1 MIEAIKRHPK
11 RTLFIICIFLFIL
24 IAVIVSNFMQKFLGI
39 NIMTIINSEEVQ
51 QILIL
56 GFSLDNWCT
65 FITMLGVLTG
75 AIWGLIQYDK
85 SVKLRQQEKAT
96 IIAQSFSDKLTLKCM
111 LICSVIENSPL
122 GQLLEL
128 QDKDCFSFNNFNTA
142 EIRQVYND
150 DNFPEKY
157 NNIKEMS
164 NLDVIYY
171 NILESRISTTPLL
184 DIVKK
189 HTKYNTIQARKL
201 FILDNEGLP
210 FSFDYLISSVLNEL
224 EYLCMSLA
232 SQAAGSTFVY
242 QSLHQ
247 VFLRTI
253 RVLAVEIAISNNNYY
268 SDKYYTNI
276 IEVYNIWKSLYL
288 KSLNSEKKIKKK
300 IDKILNPKIK
310 KV

>member
-1 MIEAIKRHPK
+1 MFDAIKRHPK
-11 RTLFIICIFLFIL
+11 RTMFVCGIIIFIL
-24 IAVIVSNFMQKFLGI
+24 AIILISNILTTYFSIQFI
-39 NIMTIINSEEVQ
+39 SIFPSEEEQ
-51 QILIL
+51 QILI
-56 GFSLDNWCT
+56 FNISLSNWCT
-65 FITMLGVLTG
+65 LITMLGVIIG

-85 SVKLRQQEKAT
+85 RVKLRQQEKAT

-111 LICSVIENSPL
+111 LICSVFENSPL

-128 QDKDCFSFNNFNTA
+128 QEKDCFSFNNFNTS

-157 NNIKEMS
+157 NNIKKLS
-164 NLDVIYY
+164 NLDLIYY
-171 NILESRISTTPLL
+171 NILESRISTTPLS
-184 DIVKK
+184 DIVEK
-189 HTKYNTIQARKL
+189 HTNYNTIQARKL

-288 KSLNSEKKIKKK
+288 KSLNSEKKVKKK